1 MKFLGLEFDDFGDD
15 INDSDI
21 ISQNS
26 SQQVE

>member
-26 SQQVE
+26 SLQVE